1 MGALNRTSFKSRSTT
16 KNIPSPANKETYCR
30 FQTRSFQQF
39 SAKLLVW
46 RPWFQINPPIIDL
59 EMEASHRQKPQR
71 CVLMN
76 QRWKHLDVIDI
87 YCSIY
92 VCMFTSTEWFRCLN
106 VFCILW
112 FLDSRYLVEP
122 AADFSVYIYTSDRL
136 ANGWLCLHIHII
148 FNICKI
154 MYRWQRL
161 SESLSWALFF
171 QRSDRTSWRLAPVN
185 SRPKSITS
193 YTKARVIS
201 GQPSDP
207 KGYLLYYITT
217 KHKITYITREK
228 KTKIYR
234 LSQTVTFPFQV
245 WRWRKF

>member
-1 MGALNRTSFKSRSTT
+1 MVPNKSTHHRFGDGGLTQAETSK
-16 KNIPSPANKETYCR
+16 
-30 FQTRSFQQF
+30 
-39 SAKLLVW
+39 VW
-46 RPWFQINPPIIDL
+46 FNES
-59 EMEASHRQKPQR
+59 EMEAPWCH
-71 CVLMN
+71 
-76 QRWKHLDVIDI
+76 IYI

-122 AADFSVYIYTSDRL
+122 AADFSMYICTSDRL

-148 FNICKI
+148 FNIWCKI
-154 MYRWQRL
+154 MYLWHML
-161 SESLSWALFF
+161 SELLSWALFF
-171 QRSDRTSWRLAPVN
+171 QRSRTSWRLAPVN

-193 YTKARVIS
+193 YGKARVIS

-217 KHKITYITREK
+217 KHKITCITREK
-228 KTKIYR
+228 KNEDLQAFTNSD
-234 LSQTVTFPFQV
+234 LFPFRFGDDENFKKHFHRTIQKASKRLHADDDI
-245 WRWRKF
+245 W